1 MINDELAAAWAQA
14 TTQLSEGWEI
24 GGIAY
29 HGPDHPGPATKPS
42 SDSRKATH
50 GPEGSGA
57 TPFEALAAL
66 ILAIRNEDSN
76 NNAPQAPVNDA
87 R

>member
-29 HGPDHPGPATKPS
+29 HGPDHPGPWVAFLL
-42 SDSRKATH
+42 SDEGLVA